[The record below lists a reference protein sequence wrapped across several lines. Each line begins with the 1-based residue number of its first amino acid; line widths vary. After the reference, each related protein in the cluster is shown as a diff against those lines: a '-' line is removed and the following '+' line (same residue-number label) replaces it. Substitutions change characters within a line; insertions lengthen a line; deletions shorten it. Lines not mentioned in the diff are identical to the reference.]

1 MQGGFS
7 FDYIIAGGGASGLS
21 LVWQM
26 AHSSLRNKKILIID
40 AEEKNTND
48 RTWCF
53 WSKSSPEFKSARKVS
68 WQNIAIHS
76 EKNTFVQRIAPY
88 RYYYLPGAD
97 FYREVKEE
105 LNNVTTISFLRAN
118 ISGICSTDSCASVET
133 DLGTF
138 TAQYVFNSLPKPVQL
153 KPEQHFFIKQH
164 FCGWKIKTK
173 NPVFVP
179 DTVHWMDFRTSQ
191 QKGVCFFYVLPF
203 SGNQALIEYTAFAGS
218 VFTEEE
224 YKLGIEHYLY
234 YNHGLARTD
243 YTIEETEQGVI
254 PMTNYPFE
262 MRDGERIRNIG
273 TRGGM
278 TKPTTGYTFSNIQED
293 SKKITA
299 LLEAGKPPFYKRNIP
314 GRFAFYDN
322 LLLHIITHR
331 HQVVKPIMLNLF
343 RFNQFTN
350 ILVFLSERTNIL
362 QDARIFI
369 TLPWPPFLK
378 ALYLYYIKPHVF
390 NRKKLQQKRSSDV
403 KKAEA

>member
-1 MQGGFS
+1 MQDSFS
-7 FDYIIAGGGASGLS
+7 FDYVIAGGGAAGLS
-21 LVWQM
+21 LAWQM
-26 AHSSLRNKKILIID
+26 AHSSLRTKKILIID

-53 WSKSSPEFKSARKVS
+53 WSKSSPEFRSARKVS
-68 WQNIAIHS
+68 WQHIAIHS
-76 EKNTFVQRIAPY
+76 EKDTFVQHIHPY

-97 FYREVKEE
+97 FYHEVKEV
-105 LNNVTTISFLRAN
+105 LKHCPTISFLRAN
-118 ISGICSTDSCASVET
+118 ISGISSTADYASVET

-138 TAQYVFNSLPKPVQL
+138 TARYVFNSLPKPVRL
-153 KPEQHFFIKQH
+153 KPERHFFIKQH
-164 FCGWKIKTK
+164 FCGWKIKTR
-173 NPVFVP
+173 NPVFAP

-191 QKGVCFFYVLPF
+191 QKGVCFFYILPF
-203 SGNQALIEYTAFAGS
+203 SDHEALVEYTAFAGS

-224 YKLGIEHYLY
+224 YTLGIEHYLY
-234 YNHGLARTD
+234 YNHGLAKTD

-254 PMTNYPFE
+254 PMTNYPFN

-293 SKKITA
+293 SRKITA

-322 LLLHIITHR
+322 LLLYIITYR
-331 HQVVKPIMLNLF
+331 HPVVKSIMLNLF
-343 RFNQFTN
+343 RSNRFTN
-350 ILVFLSERTNIL
+350 ILVFLSERTHIL
-362 QDARIFI
+362 QEARIFI

-378 ALYLYYIKPHVF
+378 ALYFYYIRPHLS
-390 NRKKLQQKRSSDV
+390 NRKKPQPKRSSDV
-403 KKAEA
+403 EKAEA